1 MAVPNYLSNPGFPPL
16 PHANSYLVMPN
27 GASHEIGSMKYGA
40 PHQYKQ
46 VFPGSPAG
54 YGSCANQNG
63 YPVSNG
69 IIGST
74 AAVVDGSM
82 SKYKGSNML
91 HRPDQEVTMILLG
104 C

>member
-1 MAVPNYLSNPGFPPL
+1 
-16 PHANSYLVMPN
+16 MPN

-63 YPVSNG
+63 YPVSNV

-74 AAVVDGSM
+74 AAVEDGSM
-82 SKYKGSNML
+82 SKYKDSNML
-91 HRPDQEVTMILLG
+91 HRPDQQVETADVWIQAHRDIPKMQSTPFYNMMG
-104 C
+104 